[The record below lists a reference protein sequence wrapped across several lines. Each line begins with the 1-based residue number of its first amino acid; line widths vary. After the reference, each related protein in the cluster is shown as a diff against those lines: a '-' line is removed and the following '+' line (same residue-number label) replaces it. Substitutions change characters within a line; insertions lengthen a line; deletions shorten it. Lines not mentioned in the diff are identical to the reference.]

1 MIEILFYL
9 SLAATLFLLFLLINH
24 LKTRIVTLETQ
35 NEGLMDII
43 KLLRGNMVSSD
54 GQQKNLNDRL
64 VYLERK
70 SSNSYPVHS
79 ENITL
84 EISPVRKVDVS
95 VDSMRNNKIS
105 VSDEEDYVLPVYD
118 LEKSEDESGEDS
130 DSGEENEEVEGHL
143 ETIDIPYPADVSGFI
158 DIQKMNYGDEEE
170 YEDEDEENNGEI
182 DVKQIDEFLQ
192 IQGFHGHGMTAMEK
206 MMMIMSLGQGFH
218 GAGFGNMSMES
229 EMEILED
236 SDLPELVEDDDVP
249 EIPVSDVSEIPVSD
263 VSEIPVSDVSELPVS
278 DVTETPVTDV
288 VSEVLRKVEE
298 TESETIDYH
307 KLDVKT
313 LRQMAQDRHIKENV
327 KNMKKPE
334 IIKLLSSQAK
344 V

>member
-43 KLLRGNMVSSD
+43 KLLRGNMVTSD
-54 GQQKNLNDRL
+54 NQQKNLNERL

-70 SSNSYPVHS
+70 SSNSSVIGGNP

-84 EISPVRKVDVS
+84 EISPVRNVD
-95 VDSMRNNKIS
+95 MLNGRNKKIEI
-105 VSDEEDYVLPVYD
+105 SDEEDEYVLPVYD
-118 LEKSEDESGEDS
+118 LRPSEDDYDSGEED

-143 ETIDIPYPADVSGFI
+143 ETIDIPYPTDISGFI
-158 DIQKMNYGDEEE
+158 EIQKMNYDDEEE
-170 YEDEDEENNGEI
+170 EEYQREEHEALDIREI
-182 DVKQIDEFLQ
+182 LELQ
-192 IQGFHGHGMTAMEK
+192 GNGMTDLQK
-206 MMMIMSLGQGFH
+206 MMLMMSFGKGFP
-218 GAGFGNMSMES
+218 GFSSGFGES
-229 EMEILED
+229 EMEFLED
-236 SDLPELVEDDDVP
+236 GEDYSDLPDLVEDDDV
-249 EIPVSDVSEIPVSD
+249 VSDVVSD
-263 VSEIPVSDVSELPVS
+263 VVTDVVSDVVTEVVS
-278 DVTETPVTDV
+278 DVVSDVVTDV
-288 VSEVLRKVEE
+288 VSELPE
-298 TESETIDYH
+298 TEPIDYH
-307 KLDVKT
+307 KMDIKT
-313 LRQMAQDRHIKENV
+313 LRQMAQDLHIKENV

>member
-130 DSGEENEEVEGHL
+130 DSGEENEEGEGHL

-170 YEDEDEENNGEI
+170 EYEDEDDENNGEI

-263 VSEIPVSDVSELPVS
+263 VSELPVS